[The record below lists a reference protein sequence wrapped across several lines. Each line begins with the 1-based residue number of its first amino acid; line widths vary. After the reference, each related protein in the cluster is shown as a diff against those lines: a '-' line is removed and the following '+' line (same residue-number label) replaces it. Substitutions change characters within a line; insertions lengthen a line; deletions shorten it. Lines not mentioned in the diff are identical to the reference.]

1 MVTLLGWLFVVLRD
15 RRGSSGLLVRPAT
28 IHPFI
33 SLTERADVAFEV
45 LDEPKRD
52 TGLTP
57 ARVPTGW
64 TGQTDL
70 GQGAIQSGWFHGA

>member
-1 MVTLLGWLFVVLRD
+1 
-15 RRGSSGLLVRPAT
+15 VRLAT

-33 SLTERADVAFEV
+33 SLTKRADSAFDV
-45 LDEPKRD
+45 LDKLKRN

-57 ARVPTGW
+57 ARVPTDR

-70 GQGAIQSGWFHGA
+70 GQSAIHFGWFHGAQPEFPSDFPGNL